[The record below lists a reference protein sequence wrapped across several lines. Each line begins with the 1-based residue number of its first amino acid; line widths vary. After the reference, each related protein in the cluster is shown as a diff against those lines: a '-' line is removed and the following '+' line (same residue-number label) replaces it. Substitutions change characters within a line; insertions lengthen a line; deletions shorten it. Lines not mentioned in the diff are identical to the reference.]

1 MLINDC
7 IITIADDFPYECP
20 YTGIYI
26 YLIPREWNDFGL
38 KISYFINVFI
48 NGRKFDLG
56 GVKIYCD
63 DYESVNPFVLKNG
76 FLPQNTYSLGQSKL
90 YYEVLA
96 SLDSENRIAIL
107 KAMCDICYDD
117 DLYKSVIKLDAFKS
131 SLARFIKTDDIDD
144 DFIPLARAGYSSGF
158 LGFAYRF
165 PREYSCSEE
174 MSFKI
179 NLSSSI
185 NNIFAVVGANGVGKT
200 TFFKDLLS
208 CLYGLSTNAQISQN
222 YSDKK
227 KIFNNVIH
235 ISYTG
240 FDDKKFENI
249 YKSIN
254 EKNNLNNYPSFYHFN
269 LNENFNYDDLKLMIM
284 SIINNKKESLLFNEI
299 LSLYEKDRYFNCECF
314 LCTKNYIEKQIE
326 YNETKSAL
334 ALANAKDLY
343 SKIFDSYPKLS
354 SGQKFIYRTTIQ
366 LISNISPNSLILI
379 DEPENHLHPPLLSM
393 YINALSK
400 IASNSNSLLI
410 SATHSPV
417 VLQEILSSNVYCL
430 SRKDNV
436 TCFCNPLIQ
445 TYGASYQEIV
455 FDIFRCEV
463 INTGF
468 YSKLNA
474 LVKQYNN
481 YEKIMEILGGQLG
494 TYGQGLLKLMCS
506 QYEKDSTT
514 NN

>member
-1 MLINDC
+1 MFINNC
-7 IITIADDFPYECP
+7 TITISNEFPYECP
-20 YTGIYI
+20 YSGIYV
-26 YLIPREWNDFGL
+26 YLIPRQWNDFGL
-38 KISYFINVFI
+38 EISYFINIFI

-56 GVKIYCD
+56 VVKIYCE
-63 DYESVNPFVLKNG
+63 DYENIDSYVIENGVLPPNS
-76 FLPQNTYSLGQSKL
+76 YSLGQSKL

-96 SLDSENRIAIL
+96 SLENESRIAIL
-107 KAMCDICYDD
+107 KAMYDICYDQN
-117 DLYKSVIKLDAFKS
+117 LYNRVTKLDAFKS
-131 SLARFIKTDDIDD
+131 SLARFINSDDITDD
-144 DFIPLARAGYSSGF
+144 FMPLSQGGYSNGF

-165 PREYSCSEE
+165 PREYSCSNE
-174 MSFKI
+174 MTFKVDL
-179 NLSSSI
+179 NNSI

-200 TFFKDLLS
+200 TFLKDLLC
-208 CLYGLSTNAQISQN
+208 CLYGLSTNAQISKN
-222 YSDKK
+222 YSEKK
-227 KIFNNVIH
+227 RIFNNVIH

-240 FDDKKFENI
+240 FDDKKFESI
-249 YKSIN
+249 YSDIK
-254 EKNNLNNYPSFYHFN
+254 EKNNLNNYPSFCHFN

-299 LSLYEKDRYFNCECF
+299 LNLYERDFYFDCECF
-314 LCTKNYIEKQIE
+314 SFTKNYIEKQIQ
-326 YNETKSAL
+326 YNETKSNI

-430 SRKDNV
+430 SRKGNV
-436 TCFCNPLIQ
+436 TCFCNPSIQ

-468 YSKLNA
+468 YSKLND

-481 YEKIMEILGGQLG
+481 YEKIMGILNNQLG
-494 TYGQGLLKLMCS
+494 TYGQGLLKLMCD
-506 QYEKDSTT
+506 QYEKDRKT